1 MCYKYQFKNRLF
13 ITSFSDLEKILG
25 VKKESIAIAFE
36 KVNKSYVEK
45 KIKKKDS
52 SFRILHVPR
61 YDLKKIQKSIYL
73 KLLKKIHL
81 PSCAHGG
88 ISNRSIITN
97 AQCHIGKDWVVN
109 IDIKKFFDNVHYPH
123 ILEVFKSLGCSENV
137 AKILTRLT
145 TYKRSLPQGAI
156 TSPCLSNLVLFNLD
170 KRFVLLCAK
179 NGLMYTRYFDDITIS
194 GNKRVISERM
204 KKAYTEIIK
213 TEGYA
218 INYKKSWKFFNKD
231 EDQIVNG
238 LLVNNGLKP
247 NKDFMITLEK
257 YINELLEFG
266 LEKIN
271 NDSFFKEKASILGKI
286 RYLQQFDTT
295 KARELMNRFNLINWG
310 F

>member
-1 MCYKYQFKNRLF
+1 MYNKYQFKNRLS
-13 ITSFSDLEKILG
+13 ITSFLDLEKILG
-25 VKKESIAIAFE
+25 VEKESIMSAF
-36 KVNKSYVEK
+36 KRVNKSYIEK

-52 SFRILHVPR
+52 SFRTLHIPR
-61 YDLKKIQKSIYL
+61 YYLKKIQKGIYL

-81 PSCAHGG
+81 PPCAHGG
-88 ISNRSIITN
+88 IPNKSIITN
-97 AQCHIGKDWVVN
+97 AKCHINKDWVAN

-123 ILEVFKSLGCSENV
+123 IFEAFKSLGCSENI

-156 TSPCLSNLVLFNLD
+156 TSPYLSNLVLFNLD

-194 GNKRVISERM
+194 GNKRVVNEEI
-204 KKAYTEIIK
+204 KKAYIEIIE
-213 TEGYA
+213 TEGYT
-218 INYKKSWKFFNKD
+218 INYKKSWKFSNKD

-247 NKDFMITLEK
+247 NKKFMTTLEK
-257 YINELLEFG
+257 YINELFKFG

-271 NDSFFKEKASILGKI
+271 NDSFFKEKESILGKI
-286 RYLQQFDTT
+286 RFLQQFDTI
-295 KARELMNRFNLINWG
+295 KAKKLMNRFNLINWG